1 MSSATNAGSA
11 PAVTERPERVDQP
24 ERAAAPG
31 HQGQTIGYREFVSAV
46 QEVGAIDTAAEAE
59 RAAVAVLGELGGCL
73 SWPVAQNLAAGL
85 PRPIRQKL
93 SRRSF
98 GSSMS
103 RFSPRAFVKS
113 VAEQEGVDPN
123 RAARHTRAVLLA
135 LDQAL
140 PRFLVEHLHREL
152 AALWGPLTTGQETI
166 TARR

>member
-1 MSSATNAGSA
+1 MSSGSEARSA
-11 PAVTERPERVDQP
+11 PALAERRERVDQP
-24 ERAAAPG
+24 ERAAAPRR
-31 HQGQTIGYREFVSAV
+31 QGQTIGYREFVSAV
-46 QEVGAIDTAAEAE
+46 QEVGAIDTTADAE

-73 SWPVAQNLAAGL
+73 SWPVAQNLAASL
-85 PRPIRQKL
+85 PKPIRQKL

-103 RFSPRAFVKS
+103 RFSAGAFVKS
-113 VAEQEGVDPN
+113 VAEQERVDPN

-152 AALWGPLTTGQETI
+152 AALWGPLTIGQETI
-166 TARR
+166 KARR